1 MGTQKTVTRGL
12 KNITYKE
19 RLKGWGLFFWRR
31 RDKGGS
37 DIFSRMQRL
46 QQRDQ

>member
-1 MGTQKTVTRGL
+1 MGTQKTARRGL

-19 RLKGWGLFFWRR
+19 RLGEWGSFFWRR
-31 RDKGGS
+31 RDKGGC
-37 DIFSRMQRL
+37 DTFSRMQRL